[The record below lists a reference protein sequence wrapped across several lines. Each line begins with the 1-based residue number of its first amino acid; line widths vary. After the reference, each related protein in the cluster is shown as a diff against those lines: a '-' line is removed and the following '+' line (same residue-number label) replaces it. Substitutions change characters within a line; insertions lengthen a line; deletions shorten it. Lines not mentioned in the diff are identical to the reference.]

1 MLSTAALIAR
11 DQRILAG
18 DLAGATVIEFALTEE
33 VDPATVRQVLCAAA
47 ITPNPIRN
55 PADDH
60 ATEPSKG
67 TSSV

>member
-11 DQRILAG
+11 DQRMLAG
-18 DLAGATVIEFALTEE
+18 DAAGATVIEFALAEE
-33 VDPATVRQVLCAAA
+33 VNPATVRRVPCAAG

-60 ATEPSKG
+60 VTEPSKG
-67 TSSV
+67 ASSV